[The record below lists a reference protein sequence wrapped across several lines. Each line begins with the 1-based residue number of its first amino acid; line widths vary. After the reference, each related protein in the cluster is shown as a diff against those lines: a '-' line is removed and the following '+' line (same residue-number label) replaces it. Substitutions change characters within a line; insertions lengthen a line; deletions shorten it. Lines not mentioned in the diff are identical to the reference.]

1 MFSNH
6 EEKYIEN
13 EKEYEEKYPECH
25 FVHFEEALHAI
36 QSDSGVVKIIR
47 SDGLSLN
54 KRKLGSVLHQL
65 RDPKKNRPSHSRLKG
80 CWMVP
85 DDFIFPGVSYERTI
99 KNVKMNTNLS
109 KKMPV
114 SLLPDDA
121 QMILFRGG
129 LIGLLF
135 NLKEIKK
142 QYEKL
147 GKNINKYVFLKNA
160 STDSQQL
167 DSYRNKWKRFKNFGR
182 QETTIEALIEQNQ
195 DARSRDIILDWNEL
209 LLGLSKEALC
219 GVFAKE
225 DSIEARLQAL
235 YVKSLI
241 LKHIKVNEKK
251 LNLPILIFG
260 PGIPIKMYA
269 RQQQAEDSLYMGT
282 LIALENRKII
292 HFLIEN
298 DPIENYLKDRLKH
311 AIENCDEK
319 MLLNFPNNKDKAY
332 FYARLQKFFPKIE
345 VNVNNIIFFAEFERW
360 DAVFAYLKEHDVNHK
375 ILNRLLMAALEQA
388 RFEHFEKMHSI
399 CFIEEN
405 FKLDNLDVCWS
416 LILKMQDV
424 RYFLK
429 LFEKGISLEDFKKM
443 PYLINFLNAKLLEEI
458 FKKNFPFKKD
468 FFEQVLNKLTDI
480 ELIKPIIQYV
490 YEQNYVFDLKKPY
503 TRMMKDFIDQH
514 CINGFIQ
521 KIEEKIDFDKNEV
534 IFYAADKNK
543 WRFVDVCL
551 ENFVIDNKIL
561 KKLLNLADR
570 TRSDFEYISC
580 IIKKEGFCHADEEKK
595 ENISKENLSKKI
607 MNWHNKYKKNYSS
620 RSRVLLKRTEYA
632 EILSFEQRQKIFF
645 SICKKLE
652 EDNKKH
658 KTLEKY
664 CKIMIDQAIRLREFI
679 DVIKFIDKI
688 YQFDQERNVYW
699 TQPTREPGIYCWK
712 KKPISRD
719 FHFII
724 LYTKN
729 RLFETIKNNASFL
742 DVLKENNQYE
752 IVSDFLRQSTYF
764 VTPGLFKPKLPALP
778 IQSSILLQNQLRFL

>member
-1 MFSNH
+1 MLSNH

-13 EKEYEEKYPECH
+13 EIEYEEKYPECH

-47 SDGLSLN
+47 SDRNQRGLSLN
-54 KRKLGSVLHQL
+54 KEKLASILHQL
-65 RDPKKNRPSHSRLKG
+65 RDPKKYRPSHSHWGG
-80 CWMVP
+80 CWKVDHDP
-85 DDFIFPGVSYERTI
+85 IFSDVSYVGTI
-99 KNVKMNTNLS
+99 KNVKMDANIS

-114 SLLPDDA
+114 SLVPDDA
-121 QMILFRGG
+121 QMILFSGG

-142 QYEKL
+142 QYEKQ
-147 GKNINKYVFLKNA
+147 GKNINKYAFLNDAGTNGKQFN
-160 STDSQQL
+160 
-167 DSYRNKWKRFKNFGR
+167 SYRNKWKRFKNFGR
-182 QETTIEALIEQNQ
+182 QETTIEALIERNR
-195 DARSRDIILDWNEL
+195 DARSQNTILNLNEL

-219 GVFAKE
+219 GVFAKK

-260 PGIPIKMYA
+260 PGIPIKAYA
-269 RQQQAEDSLYMGT
+269 RQQQAEDSLYMDK
-282 LIALENRKII
+282 LIALEDRDII

-298 DPIENYLKDRLKH
+298 DPIENYLKDMIKH
-311 AIENCDEK
+311 AIEN
-319 MLLNFPNNKDKAY
+319 MLLNFQHNEDKDY
-332 FYARLQKFFPKIE
+332 FYALLQKFPPKIE
-345 VNVNNIIFFAEFERW
+345 INVNNIISFAEFERW
-360 DAVFAYLKEHDVNHK
+360 DDIFAYLEKHDVNHK
-375 ILNRLLMAALEQA
+375 TLNQLLRTALKQA
-388 RFEHFEKMHSI
+388 HFEHFEKMH
-399 CFIEEN
+399 FIFEEN
-405 FKLDNLDVCWS
+405 FKVDNLDVW
-416 LILKMQDV
+416 
-424 RYFLK
+424 
-429 LFEKGISLEDFKKM
+429 
-443 PYLINFLNAKLLEEI
+443 
-458 FKKNFPFKKD
+458 KNFPLKKD

-490 YEQNYVFDLKKPY
+490 YEQNYVFNLKKPC
-503 TRMMKDFIDQH
+503 TRMMKGFIDQY
-514 CINGFIQ
+514 CVNEFLQ
-521 KIEEKIDFDKNEV
+521 KIKEKIDFDKKEV
-534 IFYAADKNK
+534 ILYAADKNK

-570 TRSDFEYISC
+570 RRSDFEYIRC
-580 IIKKEGFCHADEEKK
+580 IIKKEGFCYVDEEKK

-632 EILSFEQRQKIFF
+632 EILSFEQRQEIFF
-645 SICKKLE
+645 SIYEKLE

-658 KTLEKY
+658 KKLERY
-664 CKIMIDQAIRLREFI
+664 CKIMIDQAIRLREFV

-688 YQFDQERNVYW
+688 YQFDQERYVYW